1 MYKRQGGFRGPL
13 RSLTTKNKQNANEA
27 DRKVNDFR
35 CKLTTCKWH
44 GLHAQENS
52 PDAACMYGIENTERK
67 SNETSYYCEIGNL
80 AKSFALPI
88 SCWVV
93 KYFCWPGSIRFLGS
107 FWEHGELHKCSTTRW
122 LSPTLSACLHCRAL
136 IGAYLLCCFVQ
147 GWFNFDV
154 LCCACGRCSTTCSYV
169 EKQTHKNKKWNKT
182 LLKKGWKSE
191 KAHR

>member
-1 MYKRQGGFRGPL
+1 MPPACPAAENARKDPRPQEKSFVVRKKCAFGTYTNKPLRSAGGFRGPL

-88 SCWVV
+88 SC
-93 KYFCWPGSIRFLGS
+93 
-107 FWEHGELHKCSTTRW
+107 
-122 LSPTLSACLHCRAL
+122 
-136 IGAYLLCCFVQ
+136 
-147 GWFNFDV
+147 
-154 LCCACGRCSTTCSYV
+154 
-169 EKQTHKNKKWNKT
+169 
-182 LLKKGWKSE
+182 
-191 KAHR
+191 